1 MTRKTYEPIVKLAH
15 PHITGKPLATRS
27 EMLWLRDQ
35 ASMALTLHPNMT
47 ARDLYLSVIYI
58 VTQYWA
64 APMEDDALKSFYRGA
79 KALMKAATETDEI
92 HRGMQEEG

>member
-1 MTRKTYEPIVKLAH
+1 LTRKTYEPIVKLAH

-35 ASMALTLHPNMT
+35 ASMALTSQPNRAAT
-47 ARDLYLSVIYI
+47 DLYLGVIYI

-64 APMEDDALKSFYRGA
+64 LPLEDKALASFYKGCRAMFEAAGRA
-79 KALMKAATETDEI
+79 K
-92 HRGMQEEG
+92 